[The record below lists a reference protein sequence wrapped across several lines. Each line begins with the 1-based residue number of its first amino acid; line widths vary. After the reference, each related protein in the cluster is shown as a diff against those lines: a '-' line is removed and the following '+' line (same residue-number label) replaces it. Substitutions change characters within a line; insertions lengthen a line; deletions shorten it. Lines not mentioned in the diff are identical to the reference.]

1 VSTELLAQL
10 VTEDDRYKEI
20 RSMVL
25 TLIDDY
31 IDMRQYTEHHM
42 AVERENSILRDELQG
57 KNILIRG

>member
-1 VSTELLAQL
+1 MSTELLAQL